1 MTIFGKLRESYWAD
15 LQREQE
21 METEQLIEKQLNRFD
36 VGTEDGK
43 KRLKEFVDRL
53 ADRRKNL
60 HINPEFTPQVV
71 GVCQQILAFGM
82 AGLGLIVAFWS
93 RLTGLTPF
101 WQALAKAAFLVSL
114 NLTAIAFTVLLW
126 FFVQARSRYPFLFLE
141 RFGNAKPFFYYET
154 LSRRWSYSPISSR
167 RGIAKANLQYLSDLA
182 AFTETMVDEDESLLK
197 RARYELQQYFL
208 LIAYQGYLD
217 QYEMQLEH
225 IFLYGSTAGLLAAA
239 VVCRLLLF

>member
-1 MTIFGKLRESYWAD
+1 MKTWDKFTERYWAD
-15 LQREQE
+15 LQRAWEQE
-21 METEQLIEKQLNRFD
+21 TVQLIDKQLSRFD
-36 VGTEDGK
+36 SGSPEGK
-43 KRLKEFVDRL
+43 KSLEIFIERL

-60 HINPEFTPQVV
+60 HIKPEFTPQVV

-93 RLTGLTPF
+93 RLTDLAPF
-101 WQALAKAAFLVSL
+101 WQAVAKTGFLISL
-114 NLTAIAFTVLLW
+114 NLTGIAFAVLIW

-141 RFGNAKPFFYYET
+141 RFGNAVPFFYYET
-154 LSRRWSYSPISSR
+154 LRRRWRYSPLLTR
-167 RGIAKANLQYLSDLA
+167 RGIARTNRDYLSDFA
-182 AFTETMVDEDESLLK
+182 GFTETLIDEDKDLTK

-225 IFLYGSTAGLLAAA
+225 LFLYCSIAGVSSA
-239 VVCRLLLF
+239 VVVCWWLLF